1 VVGIWERDVA
11 ERAGVDLD
19 YVTRLVD
26 VGVLAPAG
34 DGTFTE
40 GDVRRARLYQG
51 LERTGLPLQ
60 AIREALEAGELS
72 FGWLDHPLYE
82 LIAALG
88 PRSFR
93 DVATETGIPLEL
105 LRVLREAIGFALP
118 DPDDRMREDEL
129 RIVPL
134 IRTLVSGGFPASVVE
149 RLLRV
154 YGDALRRIAESEA
167 DWWRTYVAKPS
178 VASGMTEAEMH
189 EATLGFGA
197 ELAPLLEQAILAMYH
212 AHQEHTWSANLI
224 EEVEDALDR
233 TGLRS
238 RLVTPPAICFLDI
251 SGYTRLTEE
260 RGDEAAAELAARL
273 TPPVQRPAER
283 HGGKVVKWL
292 GDGVM
297 FHYREPR
304 GGVLAALEMIE
315 AISAAGLPPAHVGLH
330 TGPVVFQG
338 GDYFGR
344 TVNVAARISERAGP
358 GQVLVSQEIV
368 DRVASDGIA
377 FESLGTVELKGVS
390 QPMSL
395 FAVVAGHSRGSGGRP
410 WDGRR

>member
-1 VVGIWERDVA
+1 MNQLSQQEVA

-19 YVTRLVD
+19 FVTKLVD
-26 VGVLAPAG
+26 LGVLTPG
-34 DGTFTE
+34 EDGAFTE
-40 GDVRRARLYQG
+40 GDVRRTRLYQG
-51 LERTGLPLQ
+51 LERTGLPLE
-60 AIREALEAGELS
+60 AIREALDAGELS
-72 FGWLDHPLYE
+72 FGWLDAPLYD
-82 LIAALG
+82 LIAPLS

-93 DVATETGIPLEL
+93 EVAEETGIPLEL

-118 DPDDRMREDEL
+118 EPEDRMREDEL

-134 IRTLVSGGFPASVVE
+134 IRTLASKVPTAVVE

-154 YGDALRRIAESEA
+154 YGDALRRIAEIEA
-167 DWWRTYVAKPS
+167 DWWHTYVVLPS
-178 VASGMTEAEMH
+178 LASGMTDAEMH
-189 EATLGFGA
+189 EATLGFG
-197 ELAPLLEQAILAMYH
+197 EETTPLLEEAILAMYH
-212 AHQEHTWSANLI
+212 AHQEHTWVENLI
-224 EEVEDALDR
+224 GEIEDALDR

-238 RLVTPPAICFLDI
+238 RLVKPPAICFLDI
-251 SGYTRLTEE
+251 TGYTRLTEE

-273 TPPVQRPAER
+273 TPLVQRPAER

-297 FHYREPR
+297 FHFREPT
-304 GGVLAALEMIE
+304 GGVVAALEMID

-344 TVNVAARISERAGP
+344 TVNLAARIGERAAP
-358 GQVLVSQEIV
+358 GQVLVTQEIV

-377 FESLGTVELKGVS
+377 FEPIGAVELKGVS
-390 QPMSL
+390 EPVRL
-395 FAVVAGHSRGSGGRP
+395 HAVTR
-410 WDGRR
+410 

>member
-1 VVGIWERDVA
+1 MNQLSQQEVA

-19 YVTRLVD
+19 FVTKLVD
-26 VGVLAPAG
+26 LGVLTPG
-34 DGTFTE
+34 EDGAFTE
-40 GDVRRARLYQG
+40 GDVRRTRLYQG
-51 LERTGLPLQ
+51 LERTGLPLE
-60 AIREALEAGELS
+60 AIREALDAGELS
-72 FGWLDHPLYE
+72 FGWLDAPLYD
-82 LIAALG
+82 LIAPLS

-93 DVATETGIPLEL
+93 EVAEETGIPLEL

-118 DPDDRMREDEL
+118 EPEDRMREDEL

-134 IRTLVSGGFPASVVE
+134 IRTLASKVPTAVVE

-154 YGDALRRIAESEA
+154 YGDALRRIAEIEA
-167 DWWRTYVAKPS
+167 DWWHTYVVLPS
-178 VASGMTEAEMH
+178 LASGMTDAEMH
-189 EATLGFGA
+189 EATLGFG
-197 ELAPLLEQAILAMYH
+197 EETTPLLEEAILAMYH
-212 AHQEHTWSANLI
+212 AHQEHTWVENLI
-224 EEVEDALDR
+224 GEIEDALDR

-238 RLVTPPAICFLDI
+238 RLVKPPAICFLDI
-251 SGYTRLTEE
+251 TGYTRLTEE

-273 TPPVQRPAER
+273 TPLVQRPAER

-297 FHYREPR
+297 FHFREPT
-304 GGVLAALEMIE
+304 GGVVAALEMID

-344 TVNVAARISERAGP
+344 TVNLAARIGERAAP
-358 GQVLVSQEIV
+358 GQVLVTQEIV

-377 FESLGTVELKGVS
+377 FEPIGAVELKGVS
-390 QPMSL
+390 EPVL
-395 FAVVAGHSRGSGGRP
+395 LHAVTR
-410 WDGRR
+410 